1 MKFSPKYTITNQLLT
16 NIKRVN
22 SLVIELNSKNLTK
35 VILLE
40 LERKAREVSSHAST
54 SIEGNP
60 LPLTEVKKIL
70 KSAPKN
76 ARQSEQE
83 VLNYNT
89 ALKAL
94 NIILRQKSPPISKN
108 LILEIHK
115 KVVSSLLPDYQ
126 SGHFRKEPVV
136 VHNPRTGQ
144 IVYLPPDA
152 KDVESMMDSLINFV
166 VEKRN
171 EIDPLIIAGIFHKEF
186 VIIHPFID
194 GNGRTCRLATK
205 VLLAM
210 MGLNTFNLFS
220 FENYY
225 NNNVTNYFEN
235 VGVTG
240 NFYDISEK
248 INFTSWL
255 EYFTGGII
263 DELLRVQKIISAK
276 LKSEIRLEAHH
287 KKIIELIKKNGLT
300 SDKEYAR
307 ITKRARSTRAL
318 DFKKLTEFGVIE
330 KKDKGK
336 ATYYKLKST

>member
-1 MKFSPKYTITNQLLT
+1 MRFSPKYTITNQLLT

-22 SLVIELNSKNLTK
+22 SLVIELNNKNLTK
-35 VILLE
+35 VVLLE

-76 ARQSEQE
+76 VRQSEQE

-94 NIILRQKSPPISKN
+94 DIILKQKSPQISKS

-115 KVVSSLLPDYQ
+115 KVMNRLLPDYQ
-126 SGHFRKEPVV
+126 SRYFRKEPVF

-152 KDVESMMDSLINFV
+152 KDVESLMNSLINFIL
-166 VEKRN
+166 EKRD

-210 MGLNTFNLFS
+210 LGLNTFNLFS

-225 NNNVTNYFEN
+225 NNNVTYYFQN
-235 VGVTG
+235 VGVIG
-240 NFYDISEK
+240 NFYDIFK
-248 INFTSWL
+248 DIDFTSWL

-263 DELLRVQKIISAK
+263 DELLRVQKVISAK
-276 LKSEIRLEAHH
+276 QKSEIRLEAHH
-287 KKIIELIKKNGLT
+287 KIIIELIKKNGST
-300 SDKEYAR
+300 SDKEYSKV
-307 ITKRARSTRAL
+307 TKRARSTRAL
-318 DFKKLTEFGVIE
+318 DFKKLTKLGVIE
-330 KKDKGK
+330 KKGKGK
-336 ATYYKLKST
+336 ATYYRLEST

>member
-16 NIKRVN
+16 NIKKVN
-22 SLVIELNSKNLTK
+22 SLVIELNRKNLTR
-35 VILLE
+35 VVFLE
-40 LERKAREVSSHAST
+40 LERKAREVSSHTST

-70 KSAPKN
+70 KTAPKN
-76 ARQSEQE
+76 VRQSERE

-89 ALKAL
+89 ALATL
-94 NIILRQKSPPISKN
+94 NIVLKQKSPQIN
-108 LILEIHK
+108 RGLILEIHK
-115 KVVSSLLPDYQ
+115 KVMNNLLPDYQ
-126 SGHFRKEPVV
+126 SGHFRKESVV

-152 KDVESMMDSLINFV
+152 KDVESLMGSLINFV
-166 VEKRN
+166 IEKKD

-205 VLLAM
+205 ILLAM
-210 MGLNTFNLFS
+210 MRLNTFNLFS

-225 NNNVTNYFEN
+225 NNNVTLYFQN
-235 VGVTG
+235 VGVAG
-240 NFYDISEK
+240 NYYDISEK
-248 INFTSWL
+248 IDFTSWL

-263 DELLRVQKIISAK
+263 DELLRVQKIIFTEQ
-276 LKSEIRLEAHH
+276 KSEVRLKTHH
-287 KKIIELIKKNGLT
+287 KKIIELIKKKGAT
-300 SDKEYAR
+300 SDKEYSKV
-307 ITKRARSTRAL
+307 TKRARSTRAQ
-318 DFKKLTEFGVIE
+318 DFRKLTEFGIIE
-330 KKDKGK
+330 KKGKGK

>member
-1 MKFSPKYTITNQLLT
+1 MKFSPKYTITNELLT

-22 SLVIELNSKNLTK
+22 SLVIELNNKNLTK
-35 VILLE
+35 VVLLE

-60 LPLTEVKKIL
+60 LPLTEVRKIL
-70 KSAPKN
+70 KIAPKN
-76 ARQSEQE
+76 VRQSEQE

-94 NIILRQKSPPISKN
+94 DIILKQKSSQVSKS

-115 KVVSSLLPDYQ
+115 KVMNRLLPDYQ

-144 IVYLPPDA
+144 IVYFPPDT
-152 KDVESMMDSLINFV
+152 KDVESLMDSLIDFV
-166 VEKRN
+166 DKKRD

-210 MGLNTFNLFS
+210 MELNTFNLFS

-225 NNNVTNYFEN
+225 NNNVTYYFQN
-235 VGVTG
+235 VGVMG
-240 NFYDISEK
+240 NFYDIFEK
-248 INFTSWL
+248 IDFTSWL
-255 EYFTGGII
+255 EYFTGGIV
-263 DELLRVQKIISAK
+263 DELLRVQKVISTK
-276 LKSEIRLEAHH
+276 QKSEIRLEPHH
-287 KKIIELIKKNGLT
+287 KKIIELIKKNGST
-300 SDKEYAR
+300 SDKEYAKF
-307 ITKRARSTRAL
+307 TNRARSTRAL
-318 DFKKLTEFGVIE
+318 DFKKLTKLGVI
-330 KKDKGK
+330 KKKGEGK
-336 ATYYKLKST
+336 ATHYELKST